1 MFGSKR
7 GFFSAERGSTT
18 SWLAGITSVAL
29 LIGTVALP
37 AVATEGDPS
46 AEPTTAAQSQD
57 PAPEVTSESTPV
69 EERSRRSRRGACR

>member
-1 MFGSKR
+1 MFGSTR
-7 GFFSAERGSTT
+7 GIFSAERGSTT

-46 AEPTTAAQSQD
+46 AATDQRSSRPR
-57 PAPEVTSESTPV
+57 TPPL
-69 EERSRRSRRGACR
+69 RR